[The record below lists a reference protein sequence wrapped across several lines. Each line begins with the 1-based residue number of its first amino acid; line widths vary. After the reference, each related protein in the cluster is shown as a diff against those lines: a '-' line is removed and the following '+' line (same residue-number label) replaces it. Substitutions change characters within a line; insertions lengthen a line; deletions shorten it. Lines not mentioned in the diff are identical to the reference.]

1 MRLIDSHRSPLGPVR
16 VLVAS
21 SLLFPL
27 LLFAVASWLN
37 YRAALADA
45 TRELQHSSEV
55 AREHAA
61 KVFEGQSQVVDRV
74 NDAVAGLDDA
84 AIRASELML
93 HQTFAGI
100 VARLLHI
107 QSVLLASRDGHP
119 LVSAGVYPVPRAV
132 DLSRRDY
139 FRAVIGGYAGTY
151 ISGLQV
157 GDVNRQLFFGLAR
170 PWTGADGSL
179 KGVIDVAVA
188 PAYFQDFYK
197 ILVEEGGDGPD
208 GKVMT
213 LVRDDGQILVRYP
226 PVTGPPPKAAPDSPF
241 FAAIRANPDDGVFDS
256 HSIVDADAPARI
268 FAYRKVQGYP
278 VYIVA
283 GRSRSTIIAGWQ
295 RTMASHLIFGV
306 PATLALFAVTWT
318 VLVRTQREQEARV
331 RAEQE
336 IERRRQAEATLL
348 KAQRLEAVGQMTGGV
363 AHDFNNLLM
372 VILGSAEMAMK
383 RADDPARVRRLVA
396 QIIVAVKRGS
406 EITQQLLVFSGRQS
420 SRPEIL
426 DLNQRLQDF
435 KPLLDRAARGAI
447 RVELILESGLYPV
460 RLDPGHCEAAIL
472 NLVGNARDAMPDG
485 GTIRITTRNVTLGAA
500 EQGDLPAGR
509 YVRIAVADSG
519 TGMAPETAAKAFE
532 PFFTTKG
539 IGKGTGLG
547 LSQVF
552 GFARQAGGDLRIA
565 TALGRGTT
573 VEIVLPAAAA
583 DQIAE
588 QAAQP
593 PSPAPRRA
601 DGEVVL
607 VVKDEAGVL
616 GVTVEGLHDLGYT
629 TLTAKGAHAALD
641 LLRGPERADV
651 MLSDVV
657 MPDGMTGF
665 QLAAEA
671 MRLRPALKVL
681 LTSGDSAGLDSEAS
695 QGIPILAKPYG
706 LETLAAVLSGILRG

>member
-1 MRLIDSHRSPLGPVR
+1 MRLIDSRRSPLGPVR
-16 VLVAS
+16 VLVAA
-21 SLLFPL
+21 SLLVPL
-27 LLFAVASWLN
+27 LLFAIASWLN

-74 NDAVAGLDDA
+74 SDLVAGMDDA
-84 AIRASELML
+84 AVRASEQTL
-93 HQTFAGI
+93 HQAFAGI
-100 VARLLHI
+100 VARLLHV
-107 QSVLLASRDGHP
+107 QSVLLAGRDGHP
-119 LVSAGVYPVPRAV
+119 LASAGVFPVPRSV
-132 DLSRRDY
+132 DLSKRDY
-139 FRAVIGGYAGTY
+139 FRAVIDGYAGTY

-170 PWTGADGSL
+170 PWTGPDGGL
-179 KGVIDVAVA
+179 KGVIDVAVS

-197 ILVEEGGDGPD
+197 ILVEEGGDGPE

-213 LVRDDGQILVRYP
+213 LVRRDGQILVRYP
-226 PVTGPPPKAAPDSPF
+226 PVSGPPPKLGGDSPF
-241 FAAIRANPDDGVFDS
+241 FAAIRANPDEGVFDS
-256 HSIVDADAPARI
+256 HSIVDANAPARI

-283 GRSRSTIIAGWQ
+283 GRSRSTIVAAWY

-306 PATLALFAVTWT
+306 PATLALFALTWT
-318 VLVRTQREQEARV
+318 VMVRTQRERDARV

-336 IERRRQAEATLL
+336 IERRQQAEATLL

-372 VILGSAEMAMK
+372 VILGSAEMALK

-396 QIIVAVKRGS
+396 QIVTAVKRGS
-406 EITQQLLVFSGRQS
+406 GITQQLLVFSGRQS
-420 SRPEIL
+420 SRPEIV
-426 DLNQRLQDF
+426 DLNQRLEDF
-435 KPLLDRAARGAI
+435 KPLLDRAARAAI
-447 RVELILESGLYPV
+447 RVEFYLEAGLRPV

-485 GTIRITTRNVTLGAA
+485 GTIRIATRNVTLA
-500 EQGDLPAGR
+500 EGELGELPAGR
-509 YVRIAVADSG
+509 YVRISVSDTG
-519 TGMAPETAAKAFE
+519 TGMTPETAAKAFE

-539 IGKGTGLG
+539 VGKGTGLG

-565 TALGRGTT
+565 TALGQGTT
-573 VEIVLPAAAA
+573 VEILLPAAAEHEIA
-583 DQIAE
+583 DHL
-588 QAAQP
+588 AQP
-593 PSPAPRRA
+593 SAPVLRPAN
-601 DGEVVL
+601 GEVVL
-607 VVKDEAGVL
+607 VVEDEAGVL
-616 GVTVEGLHDLGYT
+616 GVTVESLHDLGYG
-629 TLTAKGAHAALD
+629 TLTAHSAQAALD
-641 LLRGPERADV
+641 RLRGPERVDV

-671 MRLRPALKVL
+671 TRLRPDLKVL

-695 QGIPILAKPYG
+695 QGIPVLAKPYDVD
-706 LETLAAVLSGILRG
+706 TLAAELSTMLAE